1 MSPTN
6 DLRVP
11 APPPVEYATK
21 ADVDALRQELK
32 SDIRE
37 LRLELKADLANLK
50 AELRKDIND
59 LQKTIIT
66 SQIAVVAIFGTLVTV
81 LKLFA

>member
-6 DLRVP
+6 ELRAPVP
-11 APPPVEYATK
+11 PSVEYATK
-21 ADVDALRQELK
+21 ADLN
-32 SDIRE
+32 E

-50 AELRKDIND
+50 ADLRKDIND